1 MKTTN
6 KSSGNPKKD
15 QEEKFY
21 SKFIEK
27 RTPKPSKKAKSA
39 AKKDAPHSEKQ
50 FNSKQKTYH
59 NGAQFNSEK
68 NTTKRFT
75 PKKISPDA
83 AILSCNPS
91 FNTKSIPKDAREIL
105 NDFDKI
111 IQENRPLNSKQIQ
124 QLPENIRELSHQL
137 TDKRADRRLG
147 YMNENT
153 KLSAYVRY
161 FTWWNL
167 VRLTRLFA
175 NLPSQA
181 FPQNDCV
188 CIDLG
193 SGPLT
198 VITALWLARPE
209 LRTKKLTWYC
219 LDISQNS
226 MTLGEDLYYSV
237 AARTIAKS
245 NANDEETLS
254 EANARENQKTT
265 EACWKII
272 RVKGSFGTQ
281 IKEKADFITC
291 ANMFNELDQAGDMP
305 PEFQTKKYF
314 DQLMI
319 YSSKNAR
326 FILIEPGVPKAARTI
341 SLLRDRFIKA
351 GKQILAPCPH
361 AFECP
366 MNGFKAYTGSS
377 NKWCNFAF
385 STEDAP
391 NRLQKLSDNAKL
403 PKERATL
410 SYVCAVPE
418 EEIATQNE
426 DDATSPRSDA
436 QNGTDAAQ
444 NTSKAAT
451 LKNKDA
457 TLIRVVSDSFRL
469 PGGRTGVYACSKFG
483 LTLLSMQEN
492 GVEMANAAG
501 QNSVATSKN
510 TTDANKNSTLNLNS
524 GDLLE
529 VKIKTPVDSLCT
541 DEKTGAKVIAI

>member
-1 MKTTN
+1 MAERKFYDKFVEKKSSSKKNRKNKEDSRGKGENDISKKDFRGKQNAHNNEESSIKNTRHNERRSDVAINKNTAEKLSSRSPRGNTQKTT
-6 KSSGNPKKD
+6 S
-15 QEEKFY
+15 
-21 SKFIEK
+21 
-27 RTPKPSKKAKSA
+27 RTER
-39 AKKDAPHSEKQ
+39 HI
-50 FNSKQKTYH
+50 N
-59 NGAQFNSEK
+59 
-68 NTTKRFT
+68 
-75 PKKISPDA
+75 PDA
-83 AILSCNPS
+83 QIISCTSS
-91 FNTKSIPKDAREIL
+91 FSTKPIPKDSLAIL

-124 QLPENIRELSHQL
+124 QLPDNIRELSHQL
-137 TDKRADRRLG
+137 TDQRADRRLG

-175 NLPSQA
+175 NLPANA
-181 FPQNDCV
+181 FPQNDGICL
-188 CIDLG
+188 DLG

-198 VITALWLARPE
+198 VVTALWLARPE
-209 LRTKKLTWYC
+209 LRSKKLTWYC

-226 MTLGEDLYYSV
+226 MTLGEDVYYSV

-245 NANDEETLS
+245 MAYEKSETDSNATQNSL
-254 EANARENQKTT
+254 AP

-314 DQLMI
+314 DQLNV
-319 YSSKNAR
+319 YSTKDAR

-341 SLLRDRFIKA
+341 SLLRDRFIRT
-351 GKQILAPCPH
+351 GKKILAPCPH
-361 AFECP
+361 ATECP

-377 NKWCNFAF
+377 HKWCNFAF

-391 NRLQKLSDNAKL
+391 VRLQKLSDSAKL

-418 EEIATQNE
+418 DDTSNTDTQ
-426 DDATSPRSDA
+426 D
-436 QNGTDAAQ
+436 
-444 NTSKAAT
+444 T
-451 LKNKDA
+451 LK
-457 TLIRVVSDSFRL
+457 IRVVSDSFRL
-469 PGGRTGVYACSKFG
+469 PGNITGVYACTKFG
-483 LTLLSMQEN
+483 LTLIAQQNVGENKSALS
-492 GVEMANAAG
+492 
-501 QNSVATSKN
+501 
-510 TTDANKNSTLNLNS
+510 S

-529 VKIKTPVDSLCT
+529 IKLKTPVDSLRT